1 MKTEA
6 EIELAKL
13 VEFFRGEGYG
23 RFGWN
28 GDVQGWS
35 PAETA
40 IRAMLECVSLSMA
53 VEMVKKERDEARAE
67 VERTHKLYDY
77 SHPRSPRER
86 RDEIEMFL
94 RDAYTAGC
102 RAAQQR
108 SLVTAMEYAAR
119 EAPVLRRLLSRTP
132 PAIEAAP

>member
-1 MKTEA
+1 VKSEA
-6 EIELAKL
+6 EVELEKL

-28 GDVQGWS
+28 GDIQGWS

-40 IRAMLECVSLSMA
+40 IHAMLECVTLSVNVA
-53 VEMVKKERDEARAE
+53 ALKKERDDARTE
-67 VERTHKLYDY
+67 VERIHKLYDY
-77 SHPRSPRER
+77 AHPRSPHEK

-94 RDAYTAGC
+94 RDAYAAGC

-108 SLVTAMEYAAR
+108 SLVTAMEYAAK
-119 EAPVLRRLLSRTP
+119 EAPVLRRLLSSRTD
-132 PAIEAAP
+132 EAKP